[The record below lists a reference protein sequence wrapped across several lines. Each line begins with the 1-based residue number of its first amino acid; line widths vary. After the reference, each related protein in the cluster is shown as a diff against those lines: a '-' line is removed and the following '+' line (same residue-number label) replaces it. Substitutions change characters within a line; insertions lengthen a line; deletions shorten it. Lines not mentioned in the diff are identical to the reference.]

1 MENESINVP
10 SKIITE
16 HNGYTCEYKLVK
28 VTAWTSKGKPE
39 TLFSQEDSTNE
50 DRLFEELFSTFFTLD
65 KDSRCARKDIQQTL
79 SENAD
84 NTLVKAIGFKLDN
97 LQYCSH
103 YRAFLKYIAS
113 LGGVKES
120 IFKYDWGFGRGF
132 KGVKVK

>member
-1 MENESINVP
+1 MENESISVP

-28 VTAWTSKGKPE
+28 VTAWVSKDKSE

-50 DRLFEELFSTFFTLD
+50 NGLFEELFSTFFVLD
-65 KDSRCARKDIQQTL
+65 KGSRCTRKDIQQTL
-79 SENAD
+79 SENA
-84 NTLVKAIGFKLDN
+84 NNALVKAIGFKLDN

-113 LGGVKES
+113 LDGVKES
-120 IFKYDWGFGRGF
+120 RFKYEGGFGQGF
-132 KGVKVK
+132 KGIKVK

>member
-28 VTAWTSKGKPE
+28 VTALVSKDKSE

-50 DRLFEELFSTFFTLD
+50 NGLFEELFSTFFSLD
-65 KDSRCARKDIQQTL
+65 KGSTCSRKDIQQTL

-84 NTLVKAIGFKLDN
+84 NVLVKAIGFKLDK

-113 LGGVKES
+113 LDGVKES
-120 IFKYDWGFGRGF
+120 IFKYEWGFGRGF
-132 KGVKVK
+132 KGIKVK